1 LARSG
6 ELSGVIGRTGPSEG
20 DACLYRASRF
30 WIVTLVHRV
39 ARTPLIV
46 RARHQKAGELD
57 VTAYVNLYAIAGVLT
72 RFGVVEYWGW
82 WQTHHRCPSCGY
94 CPAWCRCGERTHRH
108 SH

>member
-1 LARSG
+1 
-6 ELSGVIGRTGPSEG
+6 
-20 DACLYRASRF
+20 
-30 WIVTLVHRV
+30 
-39 ARTPLIV
+39 LIV

-57 VTAYVNLYAIAGVLT
+57 VTAHVNLYAIAGVLT